1 MSVMPNG
8 QGSVMALELLHG
20 ADGQPRCGWCGS
32 DALYQAYH
40 DHEWGMPVDDD
51 RRLFE
56 KLCLESFQAGLSWRT
71 ILGRRDGFRA
81 AFHDFDWIEM
91 ARMGDAD
98 VLRLLQDPGII
109 RHRGKIEAVLH
120 NARCMQELLAREGSL
135 AAFVW
140 SFEPDP
146 ASRPAAVTVP
156 WLCANTTSPASE
168 AMAREL
174 RRRGWRFLGPTTV
187 HAFMQSMGLINDH
200 LDGCHVRARVTQA
213 RASFRP
219 PTARSS

>member
-1 MSVMPNG
+1 
-8 QGSVMALELLHG
+8 MALALFHG
-20 ADGQPRCGWCGS
+20 DDGHPRCGWCGS
-32 DALYQAYH
+32 DAVYQAYH

-71 ILGRRDGFRA
+71 ILARRDGFRA
-81 AFHDFDWIEM
+81 AFHHFDWVGM
-91 ARMGDAD
+91 ACMGESD

-120 NARCMQELLAREGSL
+120 NARCMQELIAREGSL

-146 ASRPAAVTVP
+146 ASRPAAITAS

-200 LDGCHVRARVTQA
+200 LDGCHVREQVELARRT
-213 RASFRP
+213 FRR
-219 PTARSS
+219 PTCQSS